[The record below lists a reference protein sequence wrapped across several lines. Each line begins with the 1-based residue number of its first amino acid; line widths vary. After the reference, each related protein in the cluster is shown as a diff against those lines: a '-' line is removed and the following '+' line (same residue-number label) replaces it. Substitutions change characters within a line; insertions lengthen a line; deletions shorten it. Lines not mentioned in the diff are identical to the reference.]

1 MMMQSTKPVIQSRYI
16 TLDEWAETMFSQKP
30 HINTLRRWVHDGRIQ
45 PQPEKI
51 GRLWRVKRD
60 ARYVND

>member
-1 MMMQSTKPVIQSRYI
+1 MMSTKQVIQPRYI
-16 TLDEWAETMFSQKP
+16 TLHEWAESMFSKVP
-30 HINTLRRWVHDGRIQ
+30 HTNTLLRWVHDGRIH